1 MFKLN
6 FKNNYKVL
14 TLLFSLTLSMFV
26 SNAQVYYP
34 GYLNNV
40 SSISTVS
47 ADYFPLLVHNP
58 PLTNSTTYSFNEA
71 INLLDTVTDPIF
83 NATQIQALL
92 NTWASNVKAVIG
104 LSLPIYVT
112 QLNRINRIDLLSIQ
126 MYTETNSA
134 FILSATTYAPLKPQG
149 VSILNQVN
157 AIKASLN
164 GITLTTT
171 QQAQLTQFNAA
182 ISKIQLSVSN
192 SHLITFG
199 ANDVIPFNSDS
210 LSYMEYIADDILTL
224 DDAIDI
230 IKQNNVRIL
239 NYIYDLYSTH
249 KTLSLNF

>member
-6 FKNNYKVL
+6 FNNNFRVL
-14 TLLFSLTLSMFV
+14 TLFFSFALLMFV

-34 GYLNNV
+34 SHLNNI

-47 ADYFPLLVHNP
+47 ADYFPVLVHNP

-71 INLLDTVTDPIF
+71 INLLNPVTDPIF
-83 NATQIQALL
+83 NATQIQVLL
-92 NTWASNVKAVIG
+92 NTWATNIKTVIG
-104 LSLPIYVT
+104 NALPVYVT

-126 MYTETNSA
+126 MYLETNSA
-134 FILSATTYAPLKPQG
+134 FSLSATTYAPLKPQG

-164 GITLTTT
+164 GVTLTTT

-182 ISKIQLSVSN
+182 ITKIQLAVSN

-199 ANDVIPFNSDS
+199 ANDVVPFNTDS
-210 LSYMEYIADDILTL
+210 LSYLEYIADDILTL

-239 NYIYDLYSTH
+239 NYIYDLYSTYN
-249 KTLSLNF
+249 TLSLNF